1 VDARAACC
9 MGGVMGAAR
18 GMTEVGDAGV
28 AEGQTTW
35 LLGVAVGPPTF
46 VLWAVGPPV
55 SILGVVGLPC

>member
-1 VDARAACC
+1 
-9 MGGVMGAAR
+9 MGAAR